1 MNETDEKYEFHEGDY
16 VESADGRVGYIKSI
30 CHCDMCKDR
39 GFDEP
44 TIVYTDG
51 SEDYISNHSIKNVEK
66 DYIRIGQYLFQDKKV
81 KRENF
86 LYERQFRV
94 VEIIFNKDGISQH
107 PISDWQS
114 EHYIHDAMSY
124 FRNKIDKNEFCTYTY
139 EERYVRV
146 KEI

>member
-1 MNETDEKYEFHEGDY
+1 
-16 VESADGRVGYIKSI
+16 
-30 CHCDMCKDR
+30 MCKER

-44 TIVYTDG
+44 TILYTDG
-51 SEDYISNHSIKNVEK
+51 SEDCISNHSIKNVEK
-66 DYIRIGQYLFQDKKV
+66 NYIRIGQYLFQDKRV

-94 VEIIFNKDGISQH
+94 IEIVFNEDGVLKH

-114 EHYIHDAMSY
+114 ERYIHDAMSY
-124 FRNKIDKNEFCTYTY
+124 FRNEIDKNEFCTYTY

>member
-1 MNETDEKYEFHEGDY
+1 
-16 VESADGRVGYIKSI
+16 
-30 CHCDMCKDR
+30 MCKDR

-44 TIVYTDG
+44 TIVQTDG
-51 SEDYISNHSIKNVEK
+51 SEDYISNHSIKSVEK
-66 DYIRIGQYLFQDKKV
+66 DYIQIGQYLFQDRKV

-94 VEIIFNKDGISQH
+94 IEIIFNKDGISKH

-114 EHYIHDAMSY
+114 ERYIRNTMSY
-124 FRNKIDKNEFCTYTY
+124 LRAKINKNEFCTYTY

-146 KEI
+146 KEM